1 MGKSTLLLISL
12 LLSFSLF
19 ITHTA
24 AKHHHPLDSLT
35 ASEFR
40 HVRRLVLKSKLGSHK
55 NLSFQYVGL
64 QAPHKEAVYKWK
76 DGLAPLPSREAF
88 VIARI
93 PGETHE
99 VLVDLTAAS
108 VVYDKVYHGF
118 GYPIFTLDEQVKAS
132 ELLLTYPPFIRSIKS
147 RGLEIGPVVCNT
159 YSVGWFGEKT
169 QGKRVINILCSY
181 TNGTVNIY
189 ARPIEGITGVVDLDT
204 MTVIG
209 YRDDKK
215 IPVPKAEGTDYRFSA
230 QKPPFGPKINPI
242 SIEQPEGPGFR
253 VEGHMV
259 EWANWKFH
267 IGFDLRAGTVIST
280 ADVFDAEKG
289 KFRSVM
295 YRGFVSEMFVPYM
308 DPTQDWYYKT
318 YMDAGE
324 FGVGLSASSLEPLND
339 CPRNAYYMDAFYAGA
354 DGEPVNISNA
364 FCVFERYAGDVSW
377 RHTEAAIPNVVITE
391 VRPEV
396 TLVVRMVSTVG
407 NYDYIFDWEFKTNGA
422 IHVQVGLS
430 GILEMKG
437 SSYTNLDEVANSE
450 IYGSLLTENTIG
462 VFHDHF
468 LTFHLDMDVDG
479 IHNSFVEAKL
489 KRMEVP
495 NGESLRKSYWAVDRK
510 VAKREDDAQILFD
523 VKKPA
528 DLLVVNPHHKTKVG
542 QDVGYR
548 LLPSLPIASILSLD
562 DYPQIRAAF
571 TNNDVWVTPYNYS
584 EQWAGGVY
592 MDQSRGD
599 DTLATWT
606 KRNREIG
613 KEDIVLWHTMGIHH
627 IPCQED
633 FPVMPTIS
641 ASFELRP
648 ANFFESNP
656 ILKLRPISST
666 MLPNCTKKD

>member
-1 MGKSTLLLISL
+1 
-12 LLSFSLF
+12 
-19 ITHTA
+19 
-24 AKHHHPLDSLT
+24 
-35 ASEFR
+35 
-40 HVRRLVLKSKLGSHK
+40 
-55 NLSFQYVGL
+55 
-64 QAPHKEAVYKWK
+64 
-76 DGLAPLPSREAF
+76 
-88 VIARI
+88 
-93 PGETHE
+93 
-99 VLVDLTAAS
+99 
-108 VVYDKVYHGF
+108 
-118 GYPIFTLDEQVKAS
+118 
-132 ELLLTYPPFIRSIKS
+132 
-147 RGLEIGPVVCNT
+147 
-159 YSVGWFGEKT
+159 
-169 QGKRVINILCSY
+169 
-181 TNGTVNIY
+181 
-189 ARPIEGITGVVDLDT
+189 
-204 MTVIG
+204 
-209 YRDDKK
+209 
-215 IPVPKAEGTDYRFSA
+215 
-230 QKPPFGPKINPI
+230 
-242 SIEQPEGPGFR
+242 
-253 VEGHMV
+253 
-259 EWANWKFH
+259 
-267 IGFDLRAGTVIST
+267 
-280 ADVFDAEKG
+280 
-289 KFRSVM
+289 
-295 YRGFVSEMFVPYM
+295 
-308 DPTQDWYYKT
+308 
-318 YMDAGE
+318 
-324 FGVGLSASSLEPLND
+324 
-339 CPRNAYYMDAFYAGA
+339 
-354 DGEPVNISNA
+354 
-364 FCVFERYAGDVSW
+364 
-377 RHTEAAIPNVVITE
+377 
-391 VRPEV
+391 
-396 TLVVRMVSTVG
+396 MVSTVG

-606 KRNREIG
+606 KRNREIE

-666 MLPNCTKKD
+666 MLPNCTRKN

>member
-1 MGKSTLLLISL
+1 MRNSYVVVLSL
-12 LLSFSLF
+12 LLSLYAF
-19 ITHTA
+19 ITYTDA
-24 AKHHHPLDSLT
+24 QHHHPLDSLT
-35 ASEFR
+35 ASEFSHIR
-40 HVRRLVLKSKLGSHK
+40 QIVLKSKLGSHK

-64 QAPHKEAVYKWK
+64 QAPQKEAVYQWK
-76 DGLAPLPSREAF
+76 DGLSALPSRQAF

-93 PGETHE
+93 PRETHE
-99 VLVDLTAAS
+99 VLVDLTS
-108 VVYDKVYHGF
+108 DSIVYDKVYHGF

-132 ELLLTYPPFIRSIKS
+132 ELIISYPPFLRSLKS
-147 RGLEIGPVVCNT
+147 RGLEIEPVICST
-159 YSVGWFGEKT
+159 YSIGWFGEKK
-169 QGKRVINILCSY
+169 QGKRKINILCSY
-181 TNGTVNIY
+181 RNGTDNIY
-189 ARPIEGITGVVDLDT
+189 ARPLEGITAVVDLDT
-204 MTVIG
+204 MKIIG
-209 YRDDKK
+209 YRDDAK
-215 IPVPKAEGTDYRFSA
+215 IPLPKAEGTDYRLSS

-242 SIEQPEGPGFR
+242 SMEQSKGPSFK
-253 VEGHMV
+253 VHGHMV

-267 IGFDLRAGTVIST
+267 IGFDVRVGPVIST
-280 ADVFDAEKG
+280 ADVFDEEKG
-289 KFRSVM
+289 KLRSVM

-318 YMDAGE
+318 YIDAGE
-324 FGVGLSASSLEPLND
+324 FGLGLSASSLDPLND

-354 DGEPVNISNA
+354 DGEPVKMPDV

-377 RHTEAAIPNVVITE
+377 RHTEAGIPNLVITE

-422 IHVQVGLS
+422 IRVQVGLS
-430 GILEMKG
+430 GILEMKA
-437 SSYTNLDEVANSE
+437 SAYTNLEEVANAE
-450 IYGSLLTENTIG
+450 IYGSLLAENTIG

-479 IHNSFVEAKL
+479 TSNSFVEAMM
-489 KRMEVP
+489 KRVEVP
-495 NGESLRKSYWAVDRK
+495 HGESPRKSYWTVDRK
-510 VAKREDDAQILFD
+510 VAKREENAQIQFD

-528 DLLVVNPHHKTKVG
+528 DLLVVNPHLKTKVG

-548 LLPSLPIASILSLD
+548 LLPGSTAASLLSLN

-571 TNNDVWVTPYNYS
+571 TNNDVWVTPCNES
-584 EQWAGGVY
+584 EQWAGGTY

-606 KRNREIG
+606 KRNREIE
-613 KEDIVLWHTMGIHH
+613 KEDIVVWYTMGIHH
-627 IPCQED
+627 IPYQED

-648 ANFFESNP
+648 ANFFERNP
-656 ILKLRPISST
+656 ILKLRPVYEAS
-666 MLPNCTKKD
+666 LPNCTKMD

>member
-1 MGKSTLLLISL
+1 MRNSYALVLSL
-12 LLSFSLF
+12 LLSLYAF
-19 ITHTA
+19 ITYTA
-24 AKHHHPLDSLT
+24 AQHHHPLDSLT
-35 ASEFR
+35 ASEFSHIR
-40 HVRRLVLKSKLGSHK
+40 QIVLKSKLGSHK

-64 QAPHKEAVYKWK
+64 QAPQKEAVYQWK
-76 DGLAPLPSREAF
+76 DGLSALPSRQAF

-93 PGETHE
+93 PRETHE
-99 VLVDLTAAS
+99 VLVDLTS
-108 VVYDKVYHGF
+108 DSIVYDKVYHGF

-132 ELLLTYPPFIRSIKS
+132 ELIISYPPFLRSLKS
-147 RGLEIGPVVCNT
+147 RGLEIEPVICST
-159 YSVGWFGEKT
+159 YSIGWFGEKK
-169 QGKRVINILCSY
+169 QGKRKINILCSY
-181 TNGTVNIY
+181 RNGTDNIY
-189 ARPIEGITGVVDLDT
+189 ARPLEGITAVVDLDT
-204 MTVIG
+204 MKIIG
-209 YRDDKK
+209 YRDDAK
-215 IPVPKAEGTDYRFSA
+215 IPLPKAEGTDYRLSS

-242 SIEQPEGPGFR
+242 SMEQSKGPSFK
-253 VEGHMV
+253 VHGHMV

-267 IGFDLRAGTVIST
+267 IGFDVRVGPVIST
-280 ADVFDAEKG
+280 ADVFDEEKG
-289 KFRSVM
+289 KLRSVM

-318 YMDAGE
+318 YIDAGE
-324 FGVGLSASSLEPLND
+324 FGLGLSASSLDPLND

-354 DGEPVNISNA
+354 DGEPVKMPDV

-377 RHTEAAIPNVVITE
+377 RHTEAGIPNLVITE

-422 IHVQVGLS
+422 IRVQVGLS
-430 GILEMKG
+430 GILEMKA
-437 SSYTNLDEVANSE
+437 SAYTNLEEVANAE
-450 IYGSLLTENTIG
+450 IYGSLLAENTIG

-479 IHNSFVEAKL
+479 TSNSFVEAMM
-489 KRMEVP
+489 KRVEVP
-495 NGESLRKSYWAVDRK
+495 HGESPRKSYWTVDRK
-510 VAKREDDAQILFD
+510 VAKREENAQIQFD

-528 DLLVVNPHHKTKVG
+528 DLLVVNPHLKTKVG

-548 LLPSLPIASILSLD
+548 LLPGSTAASLLSLN

-571 TNNDVWVTPYNYS
+571 TNNDVWVTPCNES
-584 EQWAGGVY
+584 EQWAGGTY

-606 KRNREIG
+606 KRNREIE
-613 KEDIVLWHTMGIHH
+613 KEDIVVWYTMGIHH
-627 IPCQED
+627 IPYQED

-648 ANFFESNP
+648 ANFFERNP
-656 ILKLRPISST
+656 ILKLRPVYEAS
-666 MLPNCTKKD
+666 LPNCTKMD

>member
-1 MGKSTLLLISL
+1 MRNSYVVVLSL
-12 LLSFSLF
+12 LLSLYAF
-19 ITHTA
+19 ITYTDA
-24 AKHHHPLDSLT
+24 QHHHPLDSLT
-35 ASEFR
+35 ASEFSHIR
-40 HVRRLVLKSKLGSHK
+40 QIVLKSKLGSHK

-64 QAPHKEAVYKWK
+64 QAPQKEAVYQWK
-76 DGLAPLPSREAF
+76 DGLSALPSRQAF

-93 PGETHE
+93 PRETHE
-99 VLVDLTAAS
+99 VLVDLTS
-108 VVYDKVYHGF
+108 DSIVYDKVYHGF

-132 ELLLTYPPFIRSIKS
+132 ELIISYPPFLRSLKS
-147 RGLEIGPVVCNT
+147 RGLEIEPVICST
-159 YSVGWFGEKT
+159 YSIGWFGEKK
-169 QGKRVINILCSY
+169 QGKRKINILCSY
-181 TNGTVNIY
+181 RNGTDNIY
-189 ARPIEGITGVVDLDT
+189 ARPLEGITAVVDLDT
-204 MTVIG
+204 MKIIG
-209 YRDDKK
+209 YRDDAK
-215 IPVPKAEGTDYRFSA
+215 IPLPKAEGTDYRLSS

-242 SIEQPEGPGFR
+242 SMEQSKGPSFK
-253 VEGHMV
+253 VHGHMV

-267 IGFDLRAGTVIST
+267 LGFDVRVGPVIST
-280 ADVFDAEKG
+280 ADVFDEEKG

-308 DPTQDWYYKT
+308 DPTEDWYYKT

-324 FGVGLSASSLEPLND
+324 FGLGLSASSLDPLND

-354 DGEPVNISNA
+354 DGEPVKISDV

-377 RHTEAAIPNVVITE
+377 RHTETGIPNLVITE

-422 IHVQVGLS
+422 IRVQVGLS
-430 GILEMKG
+430 GILEMKA
-437 SSYTNLDEVANSE
+437 SAYTNLEEVANAE
-450 IYGSLLTENTIG
+450 IYGSLLAENTIG

-479 IHNSFVEAKL
+479 TSNSFVEAMM
-489 KRMEVP
+489 KRVEVP
-495 NGESLRKSYWAVDRK
+495 HGESPRKSYWTVDRK
-510 VAKREDDAQILFD
+510 VAKREENAQIQFD

-528 DLLVVNPHHKTKVG
+528 DLLVVNPHLKTKVG

-548 LLPSLPIASILSLD
+548 LLPGSTAASLLSLN

-571 TNNDVWVTPYNYS
+571 TNNDVWVTPCNES
-584 EQWAGGVY
+584 EQWAGGTY

-606 KRNREIG
+606 KRNREIE
-613 KEDIVLWHTMGIHH
+613 KEDIVVWYTMGIHH
-627 IPCQED
+627 IPYQED

-648 ANFFESNP
+648 ANFFERNP
-656 ILKLRPISST
+656 ILKLRPVYEAS
-666 MLPNCTKKD
+666 LPNCTKMD

>member
-1 MGKSTLLLISL
+1 MRNSYALVLSL
-12 LLSFSLF
+12 LLSLYAF
-19 ITHTA
+19 ITYTDA
-24 AKHHHPLDSLT
+24 QHHHPLDSLT
-35 ASEFR
+35 ASEFSHIR
-40 HVRRLVLKSKLGSHK
+40 QIVLKSKLGSHK

-64 QAPHKEAVYKWK
+64 QAPQKEAVYQWK
-76 DGLAPLPSREAF
+76 DGLSALPSRQAF

-93 PGETHE
+93 PRETHE
-99 VLVDLTAAS
+99 VLVDLTS
-108 VVYDKVYHGF
+108 DSIVYDKVYHGF

-132 ELLLTYPPFIRSIKS
+132 ELIISYPPFLRSLKS
-147 RGLEIGPVVCNT
+147 RGLEIEPVICST
-159 YSVGWFGEKT
+159 YSIGWFGEKK
-169 QGKRVINILCSY
+169 QGKRKINILCSY
-181 TNGTVNIY
+181 RNGTDNIY
-189 ARPIEGITGVVDLDT
+189 ARPLEGITAVVDLDT
-204 MTVIG
+204 MKIIG
-209 YRDDKK
+209 YRDDAK
-215 IPVPKAEGTDYRFSA
+215 IPLPKAEGTDYRLSS

-242 SIEQPEGPGFR
+242 SMEQSKGPSFK
-253 VEGHMV
+253 VHGHMV

-267 IGFDLRAGTVIST
+267 IGFDVRVGPVIST
-280 ADVFDAEKG
+280 ADVFDEEKG
-289 KFRSVM
+289 KLRSVM

-318 YMDAGE
+318 YIDAGE
-324 FGVGLSASSLEPLND
+324 FGLGLSASSLDPLND

-354 DGEPVNISNA
+354 DGEPVKMPDV

-377 RHTEAAIPNVVITE
+377 RHTEAGIPNLVITE

-422 IHVQVGLS
+422 IRVQVGLS
-430 GILEMKG
+430 GILEMKA
-437 SSYTNLDEVANSE
+437 SAYTNLEEVANAE
-450 IYGSLLTENTIG
+450 IYGSLLAENTIG

-479 IHNSFVEAKL
+479 TSNSFVEAMM
-489 KRMEVP
+489 KRVEVP
-495 NGESLRKSYWAVDRK
+495 HGESPRKSYWTVDRK
-510 VAKREDDAQILFD
+510 VAKREENAQIQFD

-528 DLLVVNPHHKTKVG
+528 DLLVVNPHLKTKVG

-548 LLPSLPIASILSLD
+548 LLPGSTAASLLSLN

-571 TNNDVWVTPYNYS
+571 TNNDVWVTPYNES
-584 EQWAGGVY
+584 EQWAGGTY

-606 KRNREIG
+606 KRNREIE
-613 KEDIVLWHTMGIHH
+613 KEDIVVWYTMGIHH
-627 IPCQED
+627 IPYQED

-648 ANFFESNP
+648 ANFFERNP
-656 ILKLRPISST
+656 ILKLRPVYEAS
-666 MLPNCTKKD
+666 LPNCTKMD